1 MPTLKISHRRRMA
14 LPVIF
19 NINITKPDR
28 LVCSAGRNSI
38 CCPCCV
44 AAEADSI
51 VGHTCLKNVYSHRKL
66 IKRLV
71 KQKS

>member
-38 CCPCCV
+38 WCPCCV
-44 AAEADSI
+44 ATEADSI
-51 VGHTCLKNVYSHRKL
+51 VGHTCLKNLYSHRKL